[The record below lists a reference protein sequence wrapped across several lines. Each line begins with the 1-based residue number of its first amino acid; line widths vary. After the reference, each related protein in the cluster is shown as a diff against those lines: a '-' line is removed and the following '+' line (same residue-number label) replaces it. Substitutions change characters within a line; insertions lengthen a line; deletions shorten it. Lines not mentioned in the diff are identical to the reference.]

1 MTPGRRLLAMLA
13 AAMLSAGACAGVT
26 RTTFPPPGSS
36 PAPVG
41 EGAAATTGLV
51 IHALSTVG
59 LQGIEANRLY
69 RPPEGPLLAAAPRS
83 VVQATLP
90 DDPGRGFIVIYAL
103 ASDAAAQAAADDHA
117 AYVASG
123 IGRVQ
128 FTSDARFVLRVLA
141 STVVFF
147 WWSPGAALDP
157 RTADIELALAN
168 VGTEVQVLG

>member
-13 AAMLSAGACAGVT
+13 VVAVATAACAGAT

-41 EGAAATTGLV
+41 DAAGATTRLV
-51 IHALSTVG
+51 LQALSAVG
-59 LQGIEANRLY
+59 LPGVEANRLY

-90 DDPGRGFIVIYAL
+90 NDPAHGFIVVYAF
-103 ASDAAAQAAADDHA
+103 ASGAAAQAAAEDHA

-128 FTSDARFVLRVLA
+128 FTSDARFVLRLLG

-157 RTADIELALAN
+157 RTADIATALATI
-168 VGTEVQVLG
+168 GTEVQVLG